1 MSANTPDVLIVEDR
15 PEDAEMVKMALERR
29 IRGVTV
35 QIARDGAEAI
45 EFLTNPDAPVRPR
58 LVLLDLKMP
67 RVDGFEVLE
76 MLRDDE
82 RTVSIPVVVM
92 SSSALEPD
100 VRRAYAL
107 GANSY
112 VVKPTDFD
120 EFRDTLGAVGE
131 YWLHVDYG
139 VRLEDG

>member
-15 PEDAEMVKMALERR
+15 PEDAEMAKMALERR

-76 MLRDDE
+76 RLRDDE
-82 RTVSIPVVVM
+82 RTASIPVVVM

-139 VRLEDG
+139 VQL

>member
-131 YWLHVDYG
+131 YWLHIDYG

>member
-76 MLRDDE
+76 RLRDDE
-82 RTVSIPVVVM
+82 RTASIPVVVM

-131 YWLHVDYG
+131 YWLHIDYG

>member
-139 VRLEDG
+139 VQL